1 MRLAGLKHQLVRN
14 RPKGR
19 LLPTSSWV
27 RKRSYEWFV
36 LFDYIK
42 LLLQPLPPTD
52 LFKRKGPDS
61 RFYASKKNLRTPNE
75 MERFRKA
82 RGRMFMRNV
91 EQAVPELDFKDH
103 EVKYQPERQLFRV
116 SFVCETVSSPLLYL
130 RIFSY
135 TQSLP
140 NIWSWKHPHQQR
152 QNNSLDKVLW
162 IRFLLTESL

>member
-1 MRLAGLKHQLVRN
+1 
-14 RPKGR
+14 
-19 LLPTSSWV
+19 
-27 RKRSYEWFV
+27 
-36 LFDYIK
+36 
-42 LLLQPLPPTD
+42 
-52 LFKRKGPDS
+52 
-61 RFYASKKNLRTPNE
+61 

-140 NIWSWKHPHQQR
+140 NI
-152 QNNSLDKVLW
+152 
-162 IRFLLTESL
+162 